1 MGRSLHLSAIT
12 AAALWA
18 LPAVVFS
25 ATATAAATV
34 TTAAAGVAKTAEE
47 VIARN
52 AAARGGLEAWRHVER
67 VVWLGHVEPAVQTEE
82 VMLPKF
88 VMHLQRPNRTR
99 FEIKSKAAS
108 FTRIFDGGHGWREHN
123 GKDGRPVVTPF
134 SKSETDYAKDDQVI
148 DGLLLDAAS
157 KGVKVSLD
165 GLDMIEGQR
174 AYRLSLKLSSGAERK
189 AWVDVKTNLDIRYD
203 RPSGTGTDP
212 NRPVP
217 TFYREWSAED
227 GLVMPHVIETGIAQA
242 SPSGVELPRRDRV
255 VIEHV
260 IINPVLDASTF
271 AMPASP
277 MRRNTKQ
284 QIHIDTGAP
293 NITPL
298 SR

>member
-1 MGRSLHLSAIT
+1 M
-12 AAALWA
+12 
-18 LPAVVFS
+18 
-25 ATATAAATV
+25 ATPPEFV
-34 TTAAAGVAKTAEE
+34 EE
-47 VIARN
+47 QWKKWS
-52 AAARGGLEAWRHVER
+52 EANPSNKFEHIDEANMKEILIKDLTYASQMDVREYTLYQKWCEVKER
-67 VVWLGHVEPAVQTEE
+67 HVEPAVQTEE

-165 GLDMIEGQR
+165 GLDTIEGQR